1 MGYIYIILTILLTA
15 YGQLVLKW
23 RMNGFGSLP
32 EQLYLKLIF
41 LLKAIFDPYIFSSF
55 VAAFIASLTWMAAL
69 SKFELSFAYPFMSL
83 AFVVVL
89 VASYYLLHE
98 PINAYK
104 IIGMILIVIGLAIAS
119 K

>member
-15 YGQLVLKW
+15 YGQLALKW
-23 RMNGFGSLP
+23 RMNTLGQLP
-32 EQLYLKLIF
+32 EELYPKLIF

-69 SKFELSFAYPFMSL
+69 SKFELSYAYPFMSL

-98 PINAYK
+98 PINYYK
-104 IIGMILIVIGLAIAS
+104 VIGMILIVAGLAIAS

>member
-15 YGQLVLKW
+15 YGQLMLKW
-23 RMNGFGSLP
+23 RMNALGVLP
-32 EQLYLKLIF
+32 EDLYSKFIF
-41 LLKAIFDPYIFSSF
+41 LIKAIFDPYIFSSF

-89 VASYYLLHE
+89 IASYYLLHE
-98 PINAYK
+98 PINYYK
-104 IIGMILIVIGLAIAS
+104 IV
-119 K
+119 